1 MLIGSQIPKKEPLK
15 TKDTHTFFQNI
26 QWGFFSGSGTRLD
39 WKLKKGLDE
48 NETTKA

>member
-1 MLIGSQIPKKEPLK
+1 MLIGSQIPRKEPLK
-15 TKDTHTFFQNI
+15 TKDTHTFFRTFNG
-26 QWGFFSGSGTRLD
+26 GFFSGSGTRLD